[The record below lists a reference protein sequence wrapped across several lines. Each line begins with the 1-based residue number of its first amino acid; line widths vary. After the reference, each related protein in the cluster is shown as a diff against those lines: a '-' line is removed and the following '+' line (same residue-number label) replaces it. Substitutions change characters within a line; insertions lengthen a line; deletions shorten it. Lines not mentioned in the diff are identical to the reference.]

1 MLDKKSPKR
10 CNSALS
16 GRIAQLVEQRIENPR
31 VDGSIP
37 SPATTKFS
45 ITPFSLQKAGFLFVT
60 SVLLY
65 KYPAPSLLLLC
76 GRKMMKL
83 TSNQQQQLQILAE
96 RYNVDLASVE
106 ALLDSLKQGNG
117 KMAQFNIPA
126 LGGLG
131 QWMQGNM
138 VMLSDMFNNNL
149 KNTVNNLSNDLVN
162 FIDANGLLAPTSNS
176 AATSGSSQTQSQ
188 TDASGKTKTQSSGT
202 AANASTW
209 WPADWGSPA
218 STGSQNGTEYAVFPA
233 KQRLAIKTNGDVNL
247 YDTGD
252 NQISGISQYQ
262 SNGALGTVMF
272 TSQKGTLKVDD
283 LPKVAA

>member
-1 MLDKKSPKR
+1 
-10 CNSALS
+10 
-16 GRIAQLVEQRIENPR
+16 
-31 VDGSIP
+31 
-37 SPATTKFS
+37 
-45 ITPFSLQKAGFLFVT
+45 
-60 SVLLY
+60 
-65 KYPAPSLLLLC
+65 
-76 GRKMMKL
+76 MKL
-83 TSNQQQQLQILAE
+83 TSNQQQQLQVLAD

-106 ALLDSLKQGNG
+106 SLLNSLQQGNG

-162 FIDANGLLAPTSNS
+162 FIDANGLLAPTDSQQ
-176 AATSGSSQTQSQ
+176 ATSTSNQTQSQ
-188 TDASGKTKTQSSGT
+188 TDASGNTKTQSSGT
-202 AANASTW
+202 ATNSKTW
-209 WPADWGSPA
+209 WPASWGSPS

-233 KQRLAIKTNGDVNL
+233 QQRLAIKTNGSVSL

-252 NQISGISQYQ
+252 NQISGISQFQ
-262 SNGALGTVMF
+262 NNGALGTVMF

-283 LPKVAA
+283 LPKVSAC